1 MIWIWYGYDIQVNL
15 NFIIIIMT
23 LDYKK
28 TSYSSVNWLKIKFR
42 STLNILIN
50 LQKNTNVVHITIIIH
65 VNTNPKLPNKEIYL
79 SLRPSVIR
87 TTTSQTQPRLKL
99 R

>member
-1 MIWIWYGYDIQVNL
+1 MDVADQ
-15 NFIIIIMT
+15 
-23 LDYKK
+23 
-28 TSYSSVNWLKIKFR
+28 LK
-42 STLNILIN
+42 
-50 LQKNTNVVHITIIIH
+50 KNTNVVHITIIIH